1 MRVHQ
6 WIKNIFIF
14 IPLFFSGNFFNFPL
28 LKISLVSFFIF
39 SLVASCIYVINDI
52 VDKEKDALH
61 PKKKYRPL
69 PSGQISV
76 NQSIFLFFS
85 LLLTSFGLVYFLNI
99 NTKVILL
106 LVGYF
111 ILNLAYSFKL
121 KQIPIIDITVISLG
135 FLIRVL
141 VGGYATGVF
150 VSRWTILLTFLLAL
164 IMAIGKRRGELIEV
178 KLGGVTRK
186 SLNGYSVEMLD
197 MSFSIIAS
205 VSIVCYIMYT
215 FSNEAIT
222 TFKDAHDLLYL
233 SVIFLVVSI
242 LRYVQQT
249 VIFNRTESP
258 TKVLYKD
265 KFLQFIIFSWSI
277 FFLMLLY
284 YNSLKQI
291 FLHLLSAI

>member
-1 MRVHQ
+1 
-6 WIKNIFIF
+6 
-14 IPLFFSGNFFNFPL
+14 
-28 LKISLVSFFIF
+28 
-39 SLVASCIYVINDI
+39 
-52 VDKEKDALH
+52 
-61 PKKKYRPL
+61 
-69 PSGQISV
+69 
-76 NQSIFLFFS
+76 
-85 LLLTSFGLVYFLNI
+85 
-99 NTKVILL
+99 
-106 LVGYF
+106 F

-215 FSNEAIT
+215 FSSEAIT
-222 TFKDAHDLLYL
+222 TFKDGHNLLYL

-291 FLHLLSAI
+291 FLHLLRAI